1 MLETD
6 KTFSQE
12 DIDFLLEKGLLDQVE
27 NFVFL
32 SNSVS
37 EVIRQETYFKKEKTF
52 VGSILIRFL
61 NLKLSQTNEFV
72 YLDTLVDYYI
82 CSKFF
87 LQIKLILPKI
97 QERLLNFDSQQGRKE
112 YFEIFI

>member
-37 EVIRQETYFKKEKTF
+37 EVIRQE
-52 VGSILIRFL
+52 ILFQKRENICWTQFSSDFL
-61 NLKLSQTNEFV
+61 T
-72 YLDTLVDYYI
+72 
-82 CSKFF
+82 
-87 LQIKLILPKI
+87 
-97 QERLLNFDSQQGRKE
+97 
-112 YFEIFI
+112 